1 MKPFTLAFVLT
12 VIFFFLGA
20 TFRAVNQVNQNSNLI
35 TLFEILSFFLA
46 FTCFCISILIIST
59 DRNHWGFN
67 MDHPT
72 NEVNIM
78 VTKMLEYDRQIATKR
93 LICLSNPSPSNVAE
107 IKAMRKDRTNFL
119 LKNHK
124 AITLAYRQAINNY

>member
-12 VIFFFLGA
+12 VIFFLLGA

-59 DRNHWGFN
+59 DRNH
-67 MDHPT
+67 
-72 NEVNIM
+72 
-78 VTKMLEYDRQIATKR
+78 
-93 LICLSNPSPSNVAE
+93 
-107 IKAMRKDRTNFL
+107 
-119 LKNHK
+119 
-124 AITLAYRQAINNY
+124 

>member
-1 MKPFTLAFVLT
+1 
-12 VIFFFLGA
+12 
-20 TFRAVNQVNQNSNLI
+20 
-35 TLFEILSFFLA
+35 
-46 FTCFCISILIIST
+46 
-59 DRNHWGFN
+59 

-72 NEVNIM
+72 NEENIM
-78 VTKMLEYDRQIATKR
+78 VTKMLEYYRQIATKR

>member
-1 MKPFTLAFVLT
+1 
-12 VIFFFLGA
+12 
-20 TFRAVNQVNQNSNLI
+20 
-35 TLFEILSFFLA
+35 
-46 FTCFCISILIIST
+46 
-59 DRNHWGFN
+59 
-67 MDHPT
+67 
-72 NEVNIM
+72 
-78 VTKMLEYDRQIATKR
+78 MLEYDRQIATKR